1 MITQDQLMTSSQST
15 KAIAENN
22 SIIDGAIRA
31 VLQGIH
37 NEIETCRSDAA
48 ASHARCATAIQ
59 DANTLYERNA
69 ANNNLLIASGTVI
82 KQSFDILNDLLH
94 SLDGASVTF
103 TQPWRSAIME
113 KINAVNSGRE
123 DLERAYSDIH
133 GGMIGTEV
141 RDAAIA
147 QAQARY
153 KKEMADLEVR
163 MHTLKRMQQ
172 VLQT

>member
-1 MITQDQLMTSSQST
+1 MTLSQTT
-15 KAIAENN
+15 KVSAEYN
-22 SIIDGAIRA
+22 SITDGAIRA
-31 VLQGIH
+31 VMQGIH
-37 NEIETCRSDAA
+37 NEMETCRSDAA
-48 ASHARCATAIQ
+48 ASHARCAAAIQ

-69 ANNNLLIASGTVI
+69 ANNELLIASGTVI

-103 TQPWRSAIME
+103 TQPWRSAIMA
-113 KINAVNSGRE
+113 KINEVNGGRE
-123 DLERAYSDIH
+123 DLERVYNDIH
-133 GGMIGTEV
+133 GGRTGTEV

-153 KKEMADLEVR
+153 KKEMADLEAR
-163 MHTLKRMQQ
+163 MQTLRRMQQ